1 MFSSNDLA
9 ALSLRLKRKPVEV
22 HLNGI
27 RLNEELGLLED
38 EMYKFLCYYK
48 DNILSSLDTRLR
60 SIVNGLYIW
69 IYKYT

>member
-1 MFSSNDLA
+1 VFSSNDLA

-48 DNILSSLDTRLR
+48 DNILSSLGTRLR

>member
-1 MFSSNDLA
+1 VFSSNDLA